1 MIEPDVVLMLPESY
15 ELPENVGFD
24 ALFMLDE
31 PKTAKT
37 LTQHELDIL
46 KKCIPTMKKFDYDSE
61 SMINLRAHVLRLKD
75 TKEVIE
81 RYNVMEFPYL
91 RMTILPDG
99 LKHIEHEAFR
109 DFNLEYIHIPKSVQ
123 YIGSKAFIGC
133 TFAKENFVND
143 SALDGEKNGY
153 WGAKIVDEEIDGM
166 FIVNDA
172 QNGNTLDG
180 VRYFLPCFNIPN
192 GVELIGKDVFR
203 GGGGG
208 VLKSVTIPDSVK
220 NIGEHA
226 FAFCN
231 ELQDIVCRAMTPPA
245 VDMSTFTFVPHDLK
259 VYVPQGAV
267 AAYQA
272 DAEWGKFNIQ
282 AIP

>member
-1 MIEPDVVLMLPESY
+1 M
-15 ELPENVGFD
+15 
-24 ALFMLDE
+24 A
-31 PKTAKT
+31 
-37 LTQHELDIL
+37 
-46 KKCIPTMKKFDYDSE
+46 
-61 SMINLRAHVLRLKD
+61 
-75 TKEVIE
+75 
-81 RYNVMEFPYL
+81 
-91 RMTILPDG
+91 ILPDG

-109 DFNLEYIHIPKSVQ
+109 DFDLEYIHIPKSVQ

-192 GVELIGKDVFR
+192 GVEFIGNGAFR
-203 GGGGG
+203 SGGGG

-220 NIGEHA
+220 NIGEFA
-226 FAFCN
+226 FAHLPIT
-231 ELQDIVCRAMTPPA
+231 ELTIPA
-245 VDMSTFTFVPHDLK
+245 AIAEIGKGVFEGCDKLCK
-259 VYVPQGAV
+259 VYSKIEDPSKCDVKTLDSSAEGFYKQATLVVPNIKGIVSAYKKK
-267 AAYQA
+267 AA
-272 DAEWGKFNIQ
+272 WKKFS
-282 AIP
+282 AIVMED